1 MRDQIRNLLEQ
12 FRLRL
17 AHAEALPQLALM
29 GVISGLL
36 VGAVIILFRLTIE
49 LAQGTLLPG
58 GETENY
64 EQLTLLW
71 RLALPLG
78 GALLIGAVFWWVSR
92 NHNIEVGVAHVM
104 ERLSYHQ
111 GHMPLRNMLLQFIGG
126 ALSIISGHSVGRE
139 GPSIHLGA
147 ASSSLLGQYLGLPNN
162 SIRILVG
169 CGAAAA
175 IAASFNTPLAGVIF
189 AMEVVMMEY
198 TIAGFT
204 PVILAAVSATALT
217 RWMFG
222 SAPAFS
228 VPPLEL
234 GSLMELPYILIMGL
248 AMGTL
253 AAGFITLLQF
263 FSRQMQQSH
272 LILRLAVAGLAT
284 GLCAMAVP
292 QVMGIGYDSVN
303 QALLG
308 ELGLQLLLL
317 IVLFKLVATT
327 ASIGLGLPG
336 GLIGPTLVIGAAA
349 GGAMGLLAE
358 QLFTSG
364 HSSPAYYALLG
375 MGAMMGA
382 TLQAPLAALTAML
395 ELTANPNI
403 ILPGMLVI
411 IVSSLASSELFGKKS
426 VFIHLIHARGLDYR
440 NDPVSQSLRR
450 TGVSSAMERNVQTVS
465 IVMTTVTAQE
475 ILQKRPSWLIIKQD
489 ENTLTLMPAA
499 DLARELQKS
508 REIQQPA
515 EQEINLLKIPAQR
528 MELAAINSQATL
540 QEALELL
547 NEKHLEALYVQRP
560 GSSQITR
567 IYGVITR
574 RDIEQSY
581 HP

>member
-1 MRDQIRNLLEQ
+1 MREHTRKLLEQ

-17 AHAEALPQLALM
+17 ADAEALPQLALM
-29 GVISGLL
+29 GIISGLL
-36 VGAVIILFRLTIE
+36 VGSVIILFRLTIE
-49 LAQGTLLPG
+49 LIQAGFLPG

-78 GALLIGAVFWWVSR
+78 GALVIGLVFWWASR
-92 NHNIEVGVAHVM
+92 SHNIEVGVVHVM

-111 GHMPLRNMLLQFIGG
+111 GHLPLRNMIAQFIGA

-147 ASSSLLGQYLGLPNN
+147 ASSSLLGQYLRLPNN

-169 CGAAAA
+169 CGTAAA
-175 IAASFNTPLAGVIF
+175 IAASFNTPLAGVVF

-217 RWMFG
+217 RWEFG

-234 GSLMELPYILIMGL
+234 GSLTELPFMLIMGL
-248 AMGTL
+248 VMGAL

-263 FSRQMQQSH
+263 FSRQLQEHS
-272 LILRLAVAGLAT
+272 IIVRLTAAGFIT
-284 GLCAMAVP
+284 GLCAIAIP
-292 QVMGIGYDSVN
+292 QIMGIGYDTVN

-308 ELGLQLLLL
+308 ELGMELLLL
-317 IVLFKLVATT
+317 VVLFKLIATT
-327 ASIGLGLPG
+327 AGIGLGLPG

-349 GGAMGLLAE
+349 GGSMGLLAE
-358 QLFTSG
+358 TLFVGG

-411 IVSSLASSELFGKKS
+411 IVSGLASSELFGKQS
-426 VFIHLIHARGLDYR
+426 VFIHLMRARGLDYR
-440 NDPVSQSLRR
+440 NDPISQSLRR
-450 TGVSSAMERNVQTVS
+450 IGVSSTMERDVQTVPPT
-465 IVMTTVTAQE
+465 MTNLEAQE
-475 ILQKRPSWLIIKQD
+475 ILLQTPRWLVIKQD
-489 ENTLTLMPAA
+489 EENLTLMPAA
-499 DLARELQKS
+499 DLARALQG
-508 REIQQPA
+508 EGQ
-515 EQEINLLKIPAQR
+515 EEINLLEIPAQR
-528 MELAAINSQATL
+528 MELTAINSRATL
-540 QEALELL
+540 QEALDLL
-547 NEKHLEALYVQRP
+547 NAKHLEALYVQRP
-560 GSSQITR
+560 GSSGITR
-567 IYGVITR
+567 IYGILTR
-574 RDIEQSY
+574 KDIERSY
-581 HP
+581 H